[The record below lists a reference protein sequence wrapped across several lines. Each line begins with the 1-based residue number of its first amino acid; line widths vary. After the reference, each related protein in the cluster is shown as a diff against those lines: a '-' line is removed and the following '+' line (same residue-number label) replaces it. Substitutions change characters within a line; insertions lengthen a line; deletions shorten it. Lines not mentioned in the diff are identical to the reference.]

1 MADTITSSS
10 SAFEAILTGRF
21 TGATTKANKRP
32 NEFRIIGTATCLYRA
47 QRREIARERGKQTQG
62 QERGEREKDTSA
74 VAK

>member
-10 SAFEAILTGRF
+10 SAFEAILTGSV
-21 TGATTKANKRP
+21 TGATTKANKTP

-47 QRREIARERGKQTQG
+47 QRREIARERGKTQG